1 MRVRH
6 FSDSIQ
12 NDWCEEAQSGPW
24 IEQSPGHGTDL
35 IAVADSDFD
44 KGTGLGL
51 GPHPPHRLGGGT
63 ATIPAMTHILVTG
76 VYGQLGRALERVAT
90 KRGFG
95 VTGHDLDTLDICDA
109 VAVGEAVGR
118 SRPDVVINCAAY
130 TAVDDC
136 ENDEATALAVNGT
149 AVGHLAFACN
159 DVGARL
165 IHISTDYVF
174 SGDGARPY
182 REDDPVAPAGAY
194 GRTKLEGERM
204 ARGAERHLIVR
215 TAWLYGH
222 GGGNFVEAIRRQID
236 GGAASLRVVADQ
248 IGSPTYCDDL
258 AAALVDLVVCDAS
271 GMVHGTNG
279 GATSWHGFAVE
290 IARLL
295 GSGIPVAPVTT
306 AEFPRPA
313 PRPAYSVLDGSRMQT
328 LIGRALPSWQDA
340 LARYLAA
347 S

>member
-1 MRVRH
+1 M
-6 FSDSIQ
+6 
-12 NDWCEEAQSGPW
+12 
-24 IEQSPGHGTDL
+24 
-35 IAVADSDFD
+35 AD
-44 KGTGLGL
+44 
-51 GPHPPHRLGGGT
+51 
-63 ATIPAMTHILVTG
+63 MLVTG
-76 VYGQLGRALERVAT
+76 VYGQLGRALERIAIN
-90 KRGFG
+90 RGFG
-95 VTGHDLDTLDICDA
+95 VTGHDFDTLDICDP

-118 SRPDVVINCAAY
+118 TRPDAVVNCAAY

-136 ENDEATALAVNGT
+136 ETDEATALAVNGA
-149 AVGHLAFACN
+149 AVGYLASACN

-165 IHISTDYVF
+165 VHISTDYVF
-174 SGDGARPY
+174 AGDGRRPY
-182 REDDPVAPAGAY
+182 KETDPVAPAGVY
-194 GRTKLEGERM
+194 GRTKLEGELM
-204 ARGAERHLIVR
+204 ARRAEQHLIVR

-258 AAALVDLVVCDAS
+258 ATALVDLVASEAS
-271 GMVHGTNG
+271 GVVHGTND

-295 GSGIPVAPVTT
+295 GSEIPVAPVTT

>member
-1 MRVRH
+1 
-6 FSDSIQ
+6 
-12 NDWCEEAQSGPW
+12 
-24 IEQSPGHGTDL
+24 
-35 IAVADSDFD
+35 
-44 KGTGLGL
+44 
-51 GPHPPHRLGGGT
+51 
-63 ATIPAMTHILVTG
+63 MTHMLVTG

-90 KRGFG
+90 ERGFG
-95 VTGHDLDTLDICDA
+95 VTGHDLDTLDICDPTA
-109 VAVGEAVGR
+109 VHEVVGR
-118 SRPDVVINCAAY
+118 SQPDVVVNCAAY

-136 ENDEATALAVNGT
+136 ETDEATALAVNGT
-149 AVGHLAFACN
+149 AVANLAFACN
-159 DVGARL
+159 SVGARL

-174 SGDGARPY
+174 AGDGDRPY
-182 REDDPVAPAGAY
+182 RESDPVAPAGAY

-204 ARGAERHLIVR
+204 ARRAERHVIVR

-236 GGAASLRVVADQ
+236 GGATSLRVVADQ

-258 AAALVDLVVCDAS
+258 ATALLDLVAS
-271 GMVHGTNG
+271 GASGVVHGTNG

-295 GSGIPVAPVTT
+295 GSEIPVAPVTT

-313 PRPAYSVLDGSRMQT
+313 PRPAYSVLDDSRMKT
-328 LIGRALPSWQDA
+328 LIGSALPPWQDA